1 MCFVRS
7 RSRHFSPSLPGR
19 GSTQGRGPTGVSDRC
34 ADISG
39 IVVMVGRS
47 SPTSRGTSSCL
58 PFFCFVLFL
67 NQCKRNCS
75 AYYDPEKKGIKEP
88 TSSVPGSTPLFIR
101 VEILIINKVTLKPLR
116 LPRDDTKKFKNH

>member
-1 MCFVRS
+1 MCFVR
-7 RSRHFSPSLPGR
+7 SLPGR

-47 SPTSRGTSSCL
+47 SPTSRGTSSCF

-75 AYYDPEKKGIKEP
+75 AYYDPKKGIKEP

-101 VEILIINKVTLKPLR
+101 VESLIINKVTLKPLR
-116 LPRDDTKKFKNH
+116 LARDYTKKFKNH